1 MKLPFTIKGQIAYVN
16 GNGRGWHELPY
27 YICTRDEDE
36 GGEMLGS
43 NGQFVLWRAGFDQHF
58 ATEAQ
63 AVAFAAQYG
72 DNLDP
77 ALLAKQKEERQAR
90 LAEAGWDC

>member
-1 MKLPFTIKGQIAYVN
+1 MKLPFTIKGQVAYVN
-16 GNGRGWHELPY
+16 GNGLQWASGQY
-27 YICTRDEDE
+27 YACTAPVN
-36 GGEMLGS
+36 GGGFILGG
-43 NGQFVLWRAGFDQHF
+43 NGQWGSYLNGRYFS
-58 ATEAQ
+58 TEAQ